1 MKKMEFMRRAA
12 KIILEFLAKSYENED
27 ITRISIS
34 TQKQKGSYQI
44 SDEGGFFKLF
54 TYMTGEISYCHG
66 SSFFKT
72 HTDYAK
78 YYTYNENDNHEEVL
92 KQFAK
97 DLKMLKKYLHD
108 IYILS
113 SDYEQY
119 NDMITFEYGKPVTF
133 NLNLGEE

>member
-44 SDEGGFFKLF
+44 SDEGGFVKLF

-97 DLKMLKKYLHD
+97 DLKTLKKYLHD